1 MKKGLGGLVT
11 NSVGQNPFSSGKC
24 GRYKPANTLAGSKKQ
39 QSSSLTDDKKPNVSG
54 GFLMN
59 SWFGNISVNMKLG
72 LGFGLV
78 LALTCVLALTGWTSL
93 GGLIDRSNWM
103 SDITQLNA
111 GLTKLRVVRLQYML
125 TNGDETAAQN
135 VQTTL
140 ESFAAQQQKLINSFK
155 SPENV
160 KLLKEQAA
168 TIAEYQTSLNKM
180 RNAYRTGNSA
190 RDSMSVSAETAY
202 NQIESIS
209 KRVQQ
214 MDMSEQRFE
223 QFQAITAAKEAFI
236 LARYEVRGYTAT
248 TNAETEQKAV
258 GQIDAA
264 IASLKSLNAQF
275 AATQQDAL
283 RQLESALTSYRSAL
297 MAYKNANTD
306 AVQARKEMT
315 DQGTTIVALS
325 EQLYQI
331 QLDRRDAESAQART
345 FQLIST
351 LLALLVGVIAAVI
364 ITRQI
369 TRPLQ
374 ETLAV
379 VERIASGDLTQNVTV
394 TRRDELGVL
403 QQGIARMG
411 VTLRDLISGIRD
423 GVTQIASAAEE
434 LSAVTEQT
442 SAGVNS
448 QKVETDQVAT
458 AMHEMTATVQE
469 VARNAEEASQA
480 AAAADGEARE
490 GDKVVNE
497 AIAQIERLASEVVR
511 STEAMSVL
519 QQESDKIGSVMDVIK
534 AVAEQTNLLALNAA
548 IEAARAGEAGRGFAV
563 VADEVRGLAQR
574 TQKSTEE
581 IEGLVA
587 GLQNGT
593 QQVSAVMSNSRALT
607 DSSVA
612 LTRKAGASLE
622 NITRTVSNIQSMNQ
636 QIAAAAEQQSAV
648 AEEISRSIIN
658 VRDVS
663 EQTAAASDETA
674 ASSVELARL
683 GGQLQQMVSHF
694 RV

>member
-1 MKKGLGGLVT
+1 
-11 NSVGQNPFSSGKC
+11 
-24 GRYKPANTLAGSKKQ
+24 
-39 QSSSLTDDKKPNVSG
+39 
-54 GFLMN
+54 MN
-59 SWFGNISVNMKLG
+59 SWFGNISVNLKLG

-78 LALTCVLALTGWTSL
+78 LLLTTILALTGWNSL

-111 GLTKLRVVRLQYML
+111 SLTKLRVARLQYML

-135 VQTTL
+135 VQVNL
-140 ESFAAQQQKLINSFK
+140 QAFIDQQQKLIGSFK
-155 SPENV
+155 SPENL
-160 KLLKEQAA
+160 KLLKEQADLI
-168 TIAEYQTSLNKM
+168 TQYQQSLNKM
-180 RNAYRTGNSA
+180 RDAYRTGNGA
-190 RDSMSVSAETAY
+190 RQTMGDNADTVSKLITAI
-202 NQIESIS
+202 NDQVLRMQPGE
-209 KRVQQ
+209 
-214 MDMSEQRFE
+214 EGRFE
-223 QFQAITAAKEAFI
+223 RFQAITRAKEQFQ
-236 LARYEVRGYTAT
+236 LTRYEVRGYAA
-248 TNAETEQKAV
+248 NSNPDTEQKAFN
-258 GQIDAA
+258 QLSEA
-264 IASLKSLNAQF
+264 IAGLKDLEQAFSSAEQGSV
-275 AATQQDAL
+275 T
-283 RQLESALTSYRSAL
+283 QLETALGNYRTAL
-297 MAYKNANTD
+297 QAYKSANAA

-315 DQGTTIVALS
+315 DQGTDIVTRS
-325 EQLYQI
+325 EALYQI
-331 QLDRRDAESAQART
+331 QLDRRDSESAQART
-345 FQLIST
+345 FQLGST
-351 LLALLVGVIAAVI
+351 LLALLVGILAAVV

-369 TRPLQ
+369 TRPIR
-374 ETLAV
+374 ETLGV
-379 VERIASGDLTQNVTV
+379 VERIAAGDLTHNLVV

-403 QQGIARMG
+403 QQGIQRMG
-411 VTLRDLISGIRD
+411 STLRDLISGIRD

-448 QKVETDQVAT
+448 QKIETDQVAT

-469 VARNAEEASQA
+469 VARNAEQASQA

-490 GDKVVNE
+490 GDKVVGE
-497 AIAQIERLASEVVR
+497 AIAQIERLATEVVR

-519 QQESDKIGSVMDVIK
+519 QKESDKIGAVMDVIK

-587 GLQNGT
+587 ALQNGT
-593 QQVSAVMSNSRALT
+593 QQVANVMNNSRTLT

-612 LTRKAGASLE
+612 LTRKAGTSLE

-648 AEEISRSIIN
+648 AEEISRSIVN

-683 GGQLQQMVSHF
+683 GSQLQAMVSHF

>member
-1 MKKGLGGLVT
+1 
-11 NSVGQNPFSSGKC
+11 
-24 GRYKPANTLAGSKKQ
+24 
-39 QSSSLTDDKKPNVSG
+39 
-54 GFLMN
+54 MN
-59 SWFGNISVNMKLG
+59 SWFGNISVNLKLG

-93 GGLIDRSNWM
+93 GSLIDRSNWM

-125 TNGDETAAQN
+125 TNGDEVTAQN
-135 VQTTL
+135 VQATL
-140 ESFAAQQQKLINSFK
+140 QDFSDQQQALLAKFK
-155 SPENV
+155 SPENI
-160 KLLKEQAA
+160 KLLKEQGAVIDA
-168 TIAEYQTSLNKM
+168 YKTSLAKM
-180 RNAYRTGNSA
+180 RGAYRTGNSA
-190 RDSMSVSAETAY
+190 REVMGANAETASTLIDDL
-202 NQIESIS
+202 NS
-209 KRVQQ
+209 RVQQ
-214 MDMSEQRFE
+214 LPPSDQRFE
-223 QFQAITAAKEAFI
+223 QFQAITAARQAFL
-236 LARYEVRGYTAT
+236 LARYEVRGYTAS

-258 GQIDAA
+258 AQLDVA
-264 IASLKSLNAQF
+264 IASLKQLNVHFTDVQPE
-275 AATQQDAL
+275 TL
-283 RQLESALTSYRSAL
+283 RQLETALGNYRSAL
-297 MAYKNANTD
+297 QAYKAANSD

-315 DQGTTIVALS
+315 DQGAAIVSLS

-345 FQLIST
+345 LQLIST
-351 LLALLVGVIAAVI
+351 LLALLVGIIAAVL

-369 TRPLQ
+369 TGPLR

-379 VERIASGDLTQNVTV
+379 VDRIASGDLSQDVRV

-469 VARNAEEASQA
+469 VARNAEQASQA

-490 GDKVVNE
+490 GDKVVGE
-497 AIAQIERLASEVVR
+497 AITQIERLASEVAR
-511 STEAMSVL
+511 STEAMGLL

-587 GLQNGT
+587 ALQNGT
-593 QQVSAVMSNSRALT
+593 QQVATVMNNSRTLT

-612 LTRKAGASLE
+612 LTRKAGTSLE

-648 AEEISRSIIN
+648 AEEISRSIVN

-674 ASSVELARL
+674 KSSVELARL
-683 GGQLQQMVSHF
+683 GNQLQMMVSHF

>member
-1 MKKGLGGLVT
+1 
-11 NSVGQNPFSSGKC
+11 
-24 GRYKPANTLAGSKKQ
+24 
-39 QSSSLTDDKKPNVSG
+39 
-54 GFLMN
+54 MN
-59 SWFGNISVNMKLG
+59 SWFGNISVNLKLG

-93 GGLIDRSNWM
+93 GSLIDRSNWM

-111 GLTKLRVVRLQYML
+111 SLTKLRVARLQYML
-125 TNGDETAAQN
+125 TNGDEATAQN

-140 ESFAAQQQKLINSFK
+140 EAFSAQQQALLVKFK
-155 SPENV
+155 SPENL
-160 KLLKEQAA
+160 KLLNEQGTVIDA
-168 TIAEYQTSLNKM
+168 YKTSLNKM
-180 RNAYRTGNSA
+180 RGAYRAGSSA
-190 RDSMSVSAETAY
+190 RDVMIANAETA
-202 NQIESIS
+202 NTLINDLNS
-209 KRVQQ
+209 RVQQ
-214 MDMSEQRFE
+214 LPPSDQRFE
-223 QFQAITAAKEAFI
+223 QFQAITAAKEAFL

-258 GQIDAA
+258 AQLDAA
-264 IASLKSLNAQF
+264 IASLKQLNAHF
-275 AATQQDAL
+275 ADVQPDAL
-283 RQLESALTSYRSAL
+283 QRLETALGNYRSAL
-297 MAYKNANTD
+297 QAYKTANGD
-306 AVQARKEMT
+306 VVQARKEMT
-315 DQGTTIVALS
+315 DEGAAIVSLS
-325 EQLYQI
+325 DALYQI
-331 QLDRRDAESAQART
+331 QLDRRDAESDNART
-345 FQLIST
+345 LQLVST
-351 LLALLVGVIAAVI
+351 LLALLVGIIAAVV

-369 TRPLQ
+369 TGPLRD
-374 ETLAV
+374 TLAV
-379 VERIASGDLTQNVTV
+379 VDRIASGDLSHDVQV

-469 VARNAEEASQA
+469 VARNAEQASQA

-490 GDKVVNE
+490 GDKVVAE
-497 AIAQIERLASEVVR
+497 AIDQIERLASEVVR
-511 STEAMSVL
+511 STEAMGVL

-581 IEGLVA
+581 IESLVA

-593 QQVSAVMSNSRALT
+593 QQVAMVMNNSRVLT

-683 GGQLQQMVSHF
+683 GNQLQAMVSHF

>member
-1 MKKGLGGLVT
+1 
-11 NSVGQNPFSSGKC
+11 
-24 GRYKPANTLAGSKKQ
+24 
-39 QSSSLTDDKKPNVSG
+39 
-54 GFLMN
+54 MN
-59 SWFGNISVNMKLG
+59 SWFGNISVNLKLG

-78 LALTCVLALTGWTSL
+78 LLLTTILALTGWSSL

-111 GLTKLRVVRLQYML
+111 SLTKLRVARLQYML
-125 TNGDETAAQN
+125 ANGDETAAQN
-135 VQTTL
+135 VQVNL
-140 ESFAAQQQKLINSFK
+140 DAFIAQQQKLIASFK
-155 SPENV
+155 SPENL
-160 KLLKEQAA
+160 KLLKQQADL
-168 TIAEYQTSLNKM
+168 ISQYQQSLKKM
-180 RNAYRTGNSA
+180 RDAYRTGNGA
-190 RDSMSVSAETAY
+190 RQTMGDNAEVVGKLITAIHD
-202 NQIESIS
+202 Q
-209 KRVQQ
+209 VLQ
-214 MDMSEQRFE
+214 MPPGEEGRFERFQAINRAKE
-223 QFQAITAAKEAFI
+223 QFQLT
-236 LARYEVRGYTAT
+236 RYEVRGYAANSTP
-248 TNAETEQKAV
+248 ETEQKAFN
-258 GQIDAA
+258 QLNEAIDGLKALAQAFSSAEQGSVSQLETALGNYRNALQAYKAANAA
-264 IASLKSLNAQF
+264 IVLS
-275 AATQQDAL
+275 
-283 RQLESALTSYRSAL
+283 
-297 MAYKNANTD
+297 
-306 AVQARKEMT
+306 RKEMT
-315 DQGTTIVALS
+315 DQGTDIVSLS
-325 EQLYQI
+325 EALYQI
-331 QLDRRDAESAQART
+331 QLDRRDSESAQART
-345 FQLIST
+345 LQLGST
-351 LLALLVGVIAAVI
+351 LLALLVGILAAVI

-369 TRPLQ
+369 TRPIRD
-374 ETLAV
+374 TLAV
-379 VERIASGDLTQNVTV
+379 VERIAAGDLTHNLVV

-403 QQGIARMG
+403 QQGIQRMG
-411 VTLRDLISGIRD
+411 TTLRDLISGIRD

-490 GDKVVNE
+490 GDKVVGE
-497 AIAQIERLASEVVR
+497 AIAQIERLATEVVR
-511 STEAMSVL
+511 STEAMTVL
-519 QQESDKIGSVMDVIK
+519 QQESDKIGAVMDVIK

-593 QQVSAVMSNSRALT
+593 QQVANVMNNSRSLT

-612 LTRKAGASLE
+612 LTRKAGSSLE

-663 EQTAAASDETA
+663 EQTASASEETA

-683 GGQLQQMVSHF
+683 GNQLQMMVSHF

>member
-1 MKKGLGGLVT
+1 MG
-11 NSVGQNPFSSGKC
+11 
-24 GRYKPANTLAGSKKQ
+24 AN
-39 QSSSLTDDKKPNVSG
+39 
-54 GFLMN
+54 
-59 SWFGNISVNMKLG
+59 
-72 LGFGLV
+72 
-78 LALTCVLALTGWTSL
+78 
-93 GGLIDRSNWM
+93 
-103 SDITQLNA
+103 
-111 GLTKLRVVRLQYML
+111 
-125 TNGDETAAQN
+125 
-135 VQTTL
+135 
-140 ESFAAQQQKLINSFK
+140 
-155 SPENV
+155 
-160 KLLKEQAA
+160 
-168 TIAEYQTSLNKM
+168 
-180 RNAYRTGNSA
+180 
-190 RDSMSVSAETAY
+190 AETASSL
-202 NQIESIS
+202 IDSIS
-209 KRVQQ
+209 TRVQQ
-214 MDMSEQRFE
+214 MPLSDQRFE

-258 GQIDAA
+258 GQLDAA
-264 IASLKSLNAQF
+264 IASLKPLNAQF
-275 AATQQDAL
+275 AETQQDAL
-283 RQLESALTSYRSAL
+283 RQLETALVNYRNALHSYKA
-297 MAYKNANTD
+297 ANTD

-315 DQGTTIVALS
+315 DQGAAIVTLS
-325 EQLYQI
+325 DQLYQI

-345 FQLIST
+345 LQLIST

-369 TRPLQ
+369 TGPIRD
-374 ETLAV
+374 TLAV
-379 VERIASGDLTQNVTV
+379 VERIASGDLSQDVNV

-448 QKVETDQVAT
+448 QKIETDQVAT

-587 GLQNGT
+587 ALQNGT
-593 QQVSAVMSNSRALT
+593 QQVSAVMNNSRALT

-612 LTRKAGASLE
+612 LTRKAGVSLE

>member
-1 MKKGLGGLVT
+1 
-11 NSVGQNPFSSGKC
+11 
-24 GRYKPANTLAGSKKQ
+24 
-39 QSSSLTDDKKPNVSG
+39 
-54 GFLMN
+54 MN
-59 SWFGNISVNMKLG
+59 SWFGNISVNLKLG

-78 LALTCVLALTGWTSL
+78 LALTCILALTGWTSL

-103 SDITQLNA
+103 SDITQLNS

-140 ESFAAQQQKLINSFK
+140 DGFAAQQQALIGKFK

-160 KLLKEQAA
+160 KLLKAQAA

-180 RNAYRTGNSA
+180 RNAYRTGNTA
-190 RDSMSVSAETAY
+190 RDTMAANAETAY
-202 NQIESIS
+202 NLIESIS
-209 KRVQQ
+209 TRVQQ
-214 MDMSEQRFE
+214 MPLSDTRFE
-223 QFQAITAAKEAFI
+223 QFQAITEAKEAFI

-248 TNAETEQKAV
+248 ANAETEQKAV
-258 GQIDAA
+258 GQLDVA
-264 IASLKSLNAQF
+264 IASLKQLNTHF
-275 AATQQDAL
+275 SSTQQDTL
-283 RQLESALTSYRSAL
+283 RQLETALTNYRSAL
-297 MAYKNANTD
+297 QAFKNANTE

-315 DQGTTIVALS
+315 DQGATIVTLS
-325 EQLYQI
+325 EQMYQI
-331 QLDRRDAESAQART
+331 QLDRRDMESAQART
-345 FQLIST
+345 LQLIST
-351 LLALLVGVIAAVI
+351 LLALLVGVIAAFI

-374 ETLAV
+374 ETMAV
-379 VERIASGDLTQNVTV
+379 VDRIASGDLSHNVIV

-448 QKVETDQVAT
+448 QKIETDQVAT

-511 STEAMSVL
+511 STEAMAVL

-593 QQVSAVMSNSRALT
+593 QQVSAVMNNSRALT

-612 LTRKAGASLE
+612 LTRKAGSSLE

-674 ASSVELARL
+674 KSSVELARL